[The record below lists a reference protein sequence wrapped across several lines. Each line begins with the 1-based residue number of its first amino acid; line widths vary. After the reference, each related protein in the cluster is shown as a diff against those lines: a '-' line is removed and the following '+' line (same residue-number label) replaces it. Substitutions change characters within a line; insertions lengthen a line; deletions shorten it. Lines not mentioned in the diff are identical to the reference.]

1 MKKLIAL
8 MLAMVMALSLMACG
22 KPAENDNS
30 ANDNNTNTD
39 GDATATRTFVMGV
52 DAEYPPFSYLGEDGQ
67 YTGFDVEVCKA
78 VCDLLGWDLQVFG
91 VNWDQKLVQ
100 LDAKE
105 CDCVWSGMTILDSM
119 KEAGYVISAP
129 YYDNT
134 QVIMVKEGSDI
145 KSSADLAG
153 KVVAV
158 QLGTSGEALL
168 ADGGDLADLAATFA
182 DLTTC
187 DSFLKCFT
195 ELGGGAVD
203 AVFVD
208 KPVAVSYAESNKG
221 FTVLDEGLGAEQY
234 GIAFRAGDEELCAT
248 VEDAVAQLVAN
259 GTYAEIAAK
268 YPDIAN
274 NLTLLG

>member
-8 MLAMVMALSLMACG
+8 MLAMVMALSQVACG

-30 ANDNNTNTD
+30 ANDNNTD

-119 KEAGYVISAP
+119 KEAGYVISTP

-203 AVFVD
+203 AVIVD

>member
-8 MLAMVMALSLMACG
+8 MLAMVMALSLVACG
-22 KPAENDNS
+22 KPAELDISGIDN
-30 ANDNNTNTD
+30 NTD
-39 GDATATRTFVMGV
+39 GDATATRTLVMGV

-145 KSSADLAG
+145 KSPADLAG

-203 AVFVD
+203 AVIVD